1 MIDRSVLLP
10 YVEELKGVINKE
22 YLNSGKVI
30 ELLQP
35 GEQKL
40 NILDLDVDNMLIII
54 ENGINKIV
62 DAVNADEMTSD
73 IISWVEEMLETD
85 VITFKRYCKRI
96 DSLKQLSVKYS
107 EEYID
112 VLIRLYTSMAI
123 QITNSYMKV
132 IKNNK
137 DESVFI
143 SVGGLNLE

>member
-62 DAVNADEMTSD
+62 DVVNADEMTSD

-123 QITNSYMKV
+123 QIINSYMKV

>member
-40 NILDLDVDNMLIII
+40 NILDLDVDNLLIII

-73 IISWVEEMLETD
+73 IISWVGEMLETD

>member
-40 NILDLDVDNMLIII
+40 NILDLDVDNLLIII